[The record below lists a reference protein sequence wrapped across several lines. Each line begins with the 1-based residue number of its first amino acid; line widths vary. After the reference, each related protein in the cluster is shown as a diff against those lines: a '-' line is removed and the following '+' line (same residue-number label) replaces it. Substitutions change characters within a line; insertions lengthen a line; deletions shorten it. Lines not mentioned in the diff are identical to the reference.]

1 MEKHSNN
8 SLIKTLEAKNIN
20 FQKGE
25 KSKFNSYSYYQVINA
40 YKPLFVCGV
49 ETIDDI
55 YNNILKGVK
64 ITDYKASFGITANT
78 DIFREI
84 CKKICKK
91 YGLKYLQS
99 MKDIALKNNISKIDY
114 VHHIYPINTQYSDF
128 LRMYKFEHELRNM
141 LLKYTLII
149 EESIK
154 NVFIRFLNNTPD
166 TKANFL
172 SDINNYDTSK
182 GNNDALDTLKLIFE
196 KQKNKHSKPI
206 QRKRKQDI
214 TIPYWILI
222 NELTMNETYNVIMN
236 LKPEISIL
244 IFQECLNHFTN
255 KNVDIMDKTKPKSQI
270 QSEKGMIKS
279 FRTLIKY
286 IGLFRN
292 MLAHNQPIY
301 CYNHKDYCLIN
312 YPAMSYDVPW
322 IDMKKN
328 PTPPEI
334 NQQHKV
340 NSVTMHDLEIFFG
353 QDKYNTNNSCRD
365 INLSFIIYIIYKIIT
380 TIDKNTKFYDEIE
393 KLYRKYNIIL
403 SLNDK
408 EITNITNVEDL
419 MNEIEKLNMLELD
432 YKDITNK
439 IDNKQTYKRELRL
452 LISKFNE
459 EKKAIN
465 RLANKINII
474 EIKSKYNIFPANTQ
488 YTNYTGIDKK
498 FFNDI
503 K

>member
-8 SLIKTLEAKNIN
+8 LLIKGLEAKNIN
-20 FQKGE
+20 FQNGE

-40 YKPLFVCGV
+40 YKPLFVSGV

-55 YNNILKGVK
+55 YNNINNK
-64 ITDYKASFGITANT
+64 IRINEYKASFGITTNT
-78 DIFREI
+78 DIFKEI

-91 YGLKYLQS
+91 YGINYSHTMKNIILK
-99 MKDIALKNNISKIDY
+99 KNISKIDY
-114 VHHIYPINTQYSDF
+114 VHHIYPMDTQYGDF

-154 NVFIRFLNNTPD
+154 NVFIKRLNNTPEV
-166 TKANFL
+166 KANFL

-196 KQKNKHSKPI
+196 KQKNKYSKPI

-222 NELTMNETYNVIMN
+222 NELTMNETYNVIKN

-244 IFQECLNHFTN
+244 IFQDCLNHFTN
-255 KNVDIMDKTKPKSQI
+255 KKVDLKDKAKTRKQI
-270 QSEKGMIKS
+270 QTEKGIILS

-286 IGLFRN
+286 IGTFRN

-301 CYNHKDYCLIN
+301 CYNHKDYSLIN
-312 YPAMSYDVPW
+312 YPKMSYDMPW

-328 PTPPEI
+328 KTLSEMD
-334 NQQHKV
+334 QQHKI

-353 QDKYNTNNSCRD
+353 NDKYNANNSSRN
-365 INLSFIIYIIYKIIT
+365 INLSFIIYVIYKIIS
-380 TIDKNTKFYDEIE
+380 TIDKNTEFYEELI
-393 KLYRKYNIIL
+393 KLYKKYNIIL
-403 SLNDK
+403 TSNDK
-408 EITNITNVEDL
+408 QITDTTSIENMIR
-419 MNEIEKLNMLELD
+419 EIETLNMLELD
-432 YKDITNK
+432 YKEIINK
-439 IDNKQTYKRELRL
+439 IENSESYKQELKSFIRR
-452 LISKFNE
+452 FNE
-459 EKKAIN
+459 QKRKIN
-465 RLANKINII
+465 VLLNKIKIK
-474 EIKSKYNIFPANTQ
+474 EIKSKYKQFPAEIR
-488 YTNYTGIDKK
+488 YTDYTGINKK
-498 FFNDI
+498 YFEDI

>member
-8 SLIKTLEAKNIN
+8 LLIKGLEAKNIT
-20 FQKGE
+20 FQNKE

-40 YKPLFVCGV
+40 YKSLFVSGV
-49 ETIDDI
+49 ETIEDI
-55 YNNILKGVK
+55 YNNINNGIK
-64 ITDYKASFGITANT
+64 INEYKASFGITANN

-91 YGLKYLQS
+91 YGLKYS
-99 MKDIALKNNISKIDY
+99 KMMKDSALKKNISKIEY
-114 VHHIYPINTQYSDF
+114 VHHIYPLNTQYSDF

-154 NVFIRFLNNTPD
+154 NVFIRHLNNTPD
-166 TKANFL
+166 IKANYL
-172 SDINNYDTSK
+172 SDINNYDTSR
-182 GNNDALDTLKLIFE
+182 GNNDSLDTLKIILE

-222 NELTMNETYNVIMN
+222 NELTMNETYNVIKN

-244 IFQECLNHFTN
+244 IFQDCLNHFTKKKIN
-255 KNVDIMDKTKPKSQI
+255 INDKSKTRKQI
-270 QSEKGMIKS
+270 QNEKGMIKS

-301 CYNHKDYCLIN
+301 CYNHKEYCLIN
-312 YPAMSYDVPW
+312 YPSMSYDIPW
-322 IDMKKN
+322 IDMKKI
-328 PTPPEI
+328 PTSPEI
-334 NQQHKV
+334 DQQHKI

-353 QDKYNTNNSCRD
+353 QDNYNANNSCRN
-365 INLSFIIYIIYKIIT
+365 INLSFMIYIIYKIIL
-380 TIDKNTKFYDEIE
+380 TIDKNTEFYEELTRLYKKYSIVLYLNEKQINNPSNVENLISEIE
-393 KLYRKYNIIL
+393 
-403 SLNDK
+403 
-408 EITNITNVEDL
+408 E
-419 MNEIEKLNMLELD
+419 MNMLELD
-432 YKDITNK
+432 YKELINK
-439 IDNKQTYKRELRL
+439 IEKNDSYKQEL
-452 LISKFNE
+452 KFFLSNF
-459 EKKAIN
+459 EKKKRRIN
-465 RLANKINII
+465 SISNKICIN
-474 EIKSKYNIFPANTQ
+474 EMKSKYCPFPAEIQ
-488 YTNYTGIDKK
+488 YANYTGIDKK
-498 FFNDI
+498 YFEDI

>member
-8 SLIKTLEAKNIN
+8 LLIRGLESKNIN
-20 FQKGE
+20 FQNRE
-25 KSKFNSYSYYQVINA
+25 KSKFNSYSYYQVVNA
-40 YKPLFVCGV
+40 YKSLFVSGV

-55 YNNILKGVK
+55 YNYINNGVK
-64 ITDYKASFGITANT
+64 INEYKASFGITANT

-91 YGLKYLQS
+91 YGISYS
-99 MKDIALKNNISKIDY
+99 HTMKDIALRKNISKIDY
-114 VHHIYPINTQYSDF
+114 VHHIYPQNTQYSDF

-154 NVFIRFLNNTPD
+154 NVFIKHLNNTPD
-166 TKANFL
+166 VKANFL
-172 SDINNYDTSK
+172 SDINNYDTSR

-222 NELTMNETYNVIMN
+222 NELTMNETYNVIKN

-244 IFQECLNHFTN
+244 IFQDCLNHFTN
-255 KNVDIMDKTKPKSQI
+255 KKVDIKDKTKPRKQI
-270 QSEKGMIKS
+270 QNEKGMILS

-286 IGLFRN
+286 IGTFRN

-301 CYNHKDYCLIN
+301 CYNHKDYCLMN
-312 YPAMSYDVPW
+312 YPTMSYDMPW
-322 IDMKKN
+322 VDMKKN

-334 NQQHKV
+334 DQQHKI
-340 NSVTMHDLEIFFG
+340 NSVTMHDLETFFG
-353 QDKYNTNNSCRD
+353 QDKYNANNSCRD
-365 INLSFIIYIIYKIIT
+365 INLSFIIYIIYKIIS
-380 TIDKNTKFYDEIE
+380 TIDKNTEFYEELIRLYKKYSIILDLKEKQISDAVSVENLMSEIE
-393 KLYRKYNIIL
+393 KI
-403 SLNDK
+403 
-408 EITNITNVEDL
+408 
-419 MNEIEKLNMLELD
+419 NMLELD
-432 YKDITNK
+432 YKEIINK
-439 IDNKQTYKRELRL
+439 IDNNKSYKQELKTFIRG
-452 LISKFNE
+452 FNE
-459 EKKAIN
+459 KKRKIN
-465 RLANKINII
+465 TLSNKIKIK
-474 EIKSKYNIFPANTQ
+474 EIKSKYKPFPAEIR
-488 YTNYTGIDKK
+488 YTDYTGIDKK
-498 FFNDI
+498 YFEDI